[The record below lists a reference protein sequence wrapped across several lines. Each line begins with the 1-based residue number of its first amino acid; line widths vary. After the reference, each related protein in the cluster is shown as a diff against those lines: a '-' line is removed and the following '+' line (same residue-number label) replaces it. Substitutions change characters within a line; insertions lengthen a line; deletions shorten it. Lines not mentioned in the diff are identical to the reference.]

1 MAIWFQPVDVAA
13 ATEFCRNS
21 VSDHLGIE
29 FIEAGDDFLK
39 GRMPVDQRT
48 KQPAGILHGGSSVVL
63 AESLASWAAT
73 FVIDPMKQSC
83 VGLEINANHLR
94 AVRDGHVTGV
104 ARPIHL
110 GRSTQVWEVRIT
122 DQQDRLTCISRVTM
136 AILDMP
142 FQPVS

>member
-13 ATEFCRNS
+13 ATKFSRGT

-29 FIEAGDDFLK
+29 FIEAGDDFLR

-73 FVIDPMKQSC
+73 FVIDPTKQSC

-122 DQQDRLTCISRVTM
+122 DDQDRLSCISRVTM
-136 AILDMP
+136 AVLDTP
-142 FQPVS
+142 FRP

>member
-1 MAIWFQPVDVAA
+1 MAIWSQPVDVKG
-13 ATEFCRNS
+13 ATEFSRNS

-29 FIEAGDDFLK
+29 FVEAGEDFLK
-39 GRMPVDQRT
+39 GRMPVDART
-48 KQPAGILHGGSSVVL
+48 KQPAGILHGGASVVL

-73 FVIDPMKQSC
+73 FVIDPTKQSC

-94 AVRDGHVTGV
+94 AVHEGHVTGV

-122 DQQDRLTCISRVTM
+122 DDQDRLSCISRVTM
-136 AILDMP
+136 AILDVP
-142 FQPVS
+142 FQPK